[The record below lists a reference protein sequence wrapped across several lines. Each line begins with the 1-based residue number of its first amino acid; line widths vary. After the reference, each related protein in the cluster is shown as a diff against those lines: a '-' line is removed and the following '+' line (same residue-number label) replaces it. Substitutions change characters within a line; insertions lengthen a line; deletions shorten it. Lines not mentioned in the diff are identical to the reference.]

1 MKRIAIIPARG
12 GSKRI
17 PRKNIKIFLGK
28 PIIYYSIKAAF
39 ESKLFDKIIVS
50 TDDQEIALISK
61 KNGAEVP
68 FLRSS
73 ENSND
78 YSGTGEVLYEV
89 LEKLEQME
97 EIYEVACCIYP
108 TAPLI
113 TKELLNLT
121 FEKFKKNEFDVIFP
135 VAEYS
140 VPIER
145 ALILNKSGKV
155 KNKFSESND
164 VRRSQDLKSSFFDIG
179 SHYWFYPK
187 NLKKIDNKNLFGLNR
202 GAIVV
207 NQMLAQDIDNFSD
220 WDLAE
225 LKFKYIQND
234 KKIF

>member
-17 PRKNIKIFLGK
+17 PRKNIKNFLGK

-39 ESKLFDKIIVS
+39 KSKLFDRIIVS

-61 KNGAEVP
+61 KYGAQVP

-78 YSGTGEVLYEV
+78 YSGTGEVVYEV
-89 LEKLEQME
+89 LQKLELIE
-97 EIYEVACCIYP
+97 EIYDEACCIYP

-113 TKELLNLT
+113 TKGLLNLT
-121 FEKFKKNEFDVIFP
+121 FEKFSKSKFDVVFP
-135 VAEYS
+135 VAEYT
-140 VPIER
+140 VPIQR

-155 KNKFSESND
+155 KNKFSESNE
-164 VRRSQDLKSSFFDIG
+164 VRRSQDLESSFFDIG

-187 NLKKIDNKNLFGLNR
+187 NFKKIDNKNLFGLNR

-225 LKFKYIQND
+225 LKFKYMQND
-234 KKIF
+234 KKIL